1 MSGVMPRFDSVP
13 ESALSVSGEMQ
24 FSSYCEIRDHHY
36 TLAMEPAGK
45 LVDGEWVKVSF
56 TEFTAE
62 GRDFQ
67 TGWFSKTEFRRL
79 FEFARRAQ
87 LPIDQSY
94 RLAFKTLFPSKR
106 QRKVPE
112 IAIPRV
118 PAEIDFRA

>member
-1 MSGVMPRFDSVP
+1 MSGVVPRFDSVP
-13 ESALSVSGEMQ
+13 VSALSVSREMQ
-24 FSSYCEIRDHHY
+24 FSSYCKMRDHHY

-56 TEFTAE
+56 TEFTTE

-67 TGWFSKTEFRRL
+67 TGWFSKAEFRRL
-79 FEFARRAQ
+79 FDFAQRAQ